1 VVAPLRV
8 RIFGNVQVEGLDFAA
23 LGSRKQ
29 RTLLRLLAVGR
40 GEPVSV
46 DRLTDCLWPGQL
58 PSRPADQVGVL
69 VSRLRAVL
77 GADRV
82 PRSDAGYALAAD
94 WIDVLAF
101 EAVATQAQRRL
112 AEDQP
117 AAAATA
123 AQAGLALA
131 ARPLLADEPDAPW
144 ADEARRPVDRTVSE
158 LRAVAAQASLAAG
171 DPFGAASAAQAV
183 LDQDPYDE
191 HALRLL
197 MTAHARAGRPGAA
210 LAAYA
215 RAREQLAEVL
225 GASPSALTDEI
236 HLAILRDEIAPAPD
250 PTPDLRGTGGNLPGR
265 DREWS
270 VLDDSLIKATGQVA
284 VIVIEGEAG
293 MGKTRLLEEW
303 SASKAGGIAILWGTC
318 DPIGAALPFQPV
330 LDALHRH
337 LSRIDETEA
346 RRLVAQAG
354 PVLGPLLPG
363 YPGPA
368 SVPDPLTAQA
378 ALFGAA
384 LALCCQAGDSG
395 AVLVLDD
402 VHVADAATL
411 TWLGFASRRPEAGS
425 LLIVAALR
433 PEADLSIRGATRVRL
448 GPLDL
453 ASVVRIVGAERAPA
467 LLERSDGNPLFLVE
481 LASFAGE
488 DLPASI
494 LEVVSARCAQA
505 GAAEQTLRTAA
516 VLGPELDL
524 DLLAGVMQ
532 ASAVDLLDDL
542 EEGRRLLIL
551 EEQGLT
557 FRFRHELVREALV
570 AGTGPTRR
578 ALAHRQAAHL
588 LAARPRWDPLL
599 VATHARQGGDLE
611 LAARAL
617 VAAARQA
624 SVRFD
629 HREAERLL
637 GDSLAL
643 FPTAAAHLV
652 RGRVRLTTEQF
663 AEASAD
669 AREALALGARAESL
683 ELASWS
689 AYYQRHFDEARSLCR
704 EAQLAVD
711 TDDTALRSSILAL
724 GGRIAHAD
732 GDLETAQDDL
742 ESAVSAASALD
753 GAGVG
758 KVWLG
763 WLMIDRGDLEGSM
776 RLVSEVADDASL
788 TSHPF
793 APAHRALVAAYTSGL
808 QGRMADALAHL
819 EVVDREVDVRKLHH
833 FAGRTA
839 NYRAWLLRN
848 LLRESEADDL
858 NRAAAEM
865 ARARGLREAQVQ
877 ADLDLADAHLR
888 RGELADALRA
898 LRDVEAVGTGFAFD
912 WKAGLRGDL
921 LMARLMLE
929 DGRPEEAVA
938 VCDDL
943 EDRATGLA
951 TPRYRTLAQALGIRA
966 RALSGHPVDPPS
978 TEDVLR
984 GLRRFATPEAW
995 WVTAELARD
1004 LRIEGLWGGAE
1015 RMIGVLV
1022 EGAGSRGAEFGRQ
1035 AGKRLDRMRSSRR
1048 RD

>member
-1 VVAPLRV
+1 MVAPLRV
-8 RIFGNVQVEGLDFAA
+8 RIFGSLQVEGLDYAA

-77 GADRV
+77 GPDRV
-82 PRSDAGYALAAD
+82 VRSDAGYALSAD
-94 WIDVLAF
+94 WIDVVAF
-101 EAVATQAQRRL
+101 EELSAQAQRRL

-131 ARPLLADEPDAPW
+131 ARPLLSDEPDAPW
-144 ADEARRPVDRTVSE
+144 ADEARRQLDRTVSE
-158 LRAVAAQASLAAG
+158 LRSVAAQASLATG
-171 DPFGAASAAQAV
+171 DPLGAAAAAQAV

-215 RAREQLAEVL
+215 RTREQLGEAL
-225 GASPSALTDEI
+225 GASPSALTDQV
-236 HLAILRDEIAPAPD
+236 HLAILRDEIAA
-250 PTPDLRGTGGNLPGR
+250 TPDRTPDRARRGALPGR
-265 DREWS
+265 DDEWS
-270 VLDDSLIKATGQVA
+270 LVDDSLAKAAGQVA
-284 VIVIEGEAG
+284 VVLVEGEAG

-303 SASKAGGIAILWGTC
+303 SASKTGDVTILWGTC

-337 LSRIDETEA
+337 LTRIDEKKA
-346 RRLVAQAG
+346 RDLVARAG

-363 YPGPA
+363 YQGPA

-384 LALCCQAGDSG
+384 LAMCCQAGEG
-395 AVLVLDD
+395 ATVLVLDD
-402 VHVADAATL
+402 VHVADATTL
-411 TWLGFASRRPEAGS
+411 TWLGFASRRPDVGS
-425 LLIVAALR
+425 LLIVATQR
-433 PEADLSIRGATRVRL
+433 PEVGLSIPGAARVRL

-453 ASVVRIVGAERAPA
+453 ASVVRIVGAERAPS
-467 LLERSDGNPLFLVE
+467 LLERSGGNPLFLVE
-481 LASFAGE
+481 LASFAGD

-505 GAAEQTLRTAA
+505 GGAEKTLRTAA

-532 ASAVDLLDDL
+532 ESAVALLDDL

-588 LAARPRWDPLL
+588 LAARPRWDPLI
-599 VATHARQGGDLE
+599 VATHARLGGDLE
-611 LAARAL
+611 LAAGAL
-617 VAAARQA
+617 VMAAREA

-637 GDSLAL
+637 DDSLAL
-643 FPTAAAHLV
+643 FPTAAAHLA
-652 RGRVRLTTEQF
+652 RGRVHLTTEQF
-663 AEASAD
+663 GEATAD
-669 AREALALGARAESL
+669 ARKALALGARAESL

-689 AYYQRHFDEARSLCR
+689 AYYQRHFDDARSLCR
-704 EAQLAVD
+704 EAQLALDVD
-711 TDDTALRSSILAL
+711 DNALRSSILAL

-732 GDLETAQDDL
+732 GDLQTAQKDL
-742 ESAVSAASALD
+742 ESAVAAPSPHD
-753 GAGVG
+753 GTGVG

-763 WLMIDRGDLEGSM
+763 WLMIDRGDLEASVRM
-776 RLVSEVADDASL
+776 VAEVADDPSL

-793 APAHRALVAAYTSGL
+793 AQAHRALLAAYVSGL
-808 QGRMADALAHL
+808 QGRIADSLSHL
-819 EVVDREVDVRKLHH
+819 DVVDREVEVRKLHH

-848 LLRESEADDL
+848 LLCESEADDL
-858 NRAAAEM
+858 NRMAAEV
-865 ARARGLREAQVQ
+865 AGDRGLREAQVQ
-877 ADLDLADAHLR
+877 AALDTADAHLR
-888 RGELADALRA
+888 RGELADA
-898 LRDVEAVGTGFAFD
+898 
-912 WKAGLRGDL
+912 
-921 LMARLMLE
+921 
-929 DGRPEEAVA
+929 
-938 VCDDL
+938 
-943 EDRATGLA
+943 
-951 TPRYRTLAQALGIRA
+951 
-966 RALSGHPVDPPS
+966 
-978 TEDVLR
+978 
-984 GLRRFATPEAW
+984 
-995 WVTAELARD
+995 
-1004 LRIEGLWGGAE
+1004 
-1015 RMIGVLV
+1015 
-1022 EGAGSRGAEFGRQ
+1022 
-1035 AGKRLDRMRSSRR
+1035 
-1048 RD
+1048 